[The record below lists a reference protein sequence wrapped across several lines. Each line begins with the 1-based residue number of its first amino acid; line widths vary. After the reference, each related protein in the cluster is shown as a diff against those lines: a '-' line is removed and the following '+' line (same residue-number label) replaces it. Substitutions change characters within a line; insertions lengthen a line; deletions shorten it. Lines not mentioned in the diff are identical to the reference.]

1 MTAFYRRYRPENFG
15 DVIAQEHVT
24 TPLKN
29 ALVTG
34 KSHHAY
40 LFSGPRGCGKT
51 TSARILAK
59 CWNCHEGPTDTP
71 CGSCPSCVE
80 LSNEGGGS
88 LDVVEIDAAS
98 HNGVD
103 DARELRER
111 AVFAPARDRYKIFI
125 LDEAHMVTQ
134 QGFNALLKIVEEPPE
149 HVRFVFATTEPDKVL
164 TTIRSRTHHYPF
176 RLVPPGEL
184 VSYLGEV
191 CQKEG
196 VSPEDGVLALVA
208 RASGGSVRD
217 ALSLLDQ
224 LVAGSP
230 DTTIGVEYA
239 RGLLG
244 YTPQSLID
252 SLVRAIA
259 GGDAPAAF
267 HAVDTIIQSG
277 HDPRRFSEDFLSHLR
292 DLIVLGAVGDSGR
305 DLFPGVGDGD
315 LTEWTDQADVV
326 GSDRLVHMADLTSQG
341 LQEMSGVTAPRLQL
355 ELLVARM
362 VNHQGH
368 QTDHAPSTAPA
379 AASAPQQA
387 ASTPTPDPAPSVE
400 PAADPDPAPASDST
414 PAATPPAPTGPL
426 SLELLHE
433 KWSSIV
439 GDLAEQKRSLWVAL
453 SETTP
458 TALDD
463 DVLTIGFPRRSDAEI
478 LKKPQGPG
486 SPLPNADLLR
496 DAIEAHTGHRVR
508 FTIGDL
514 DVAPPTATSTA
525 PSIATETASVPV
537 VDPEPAEEKAAEAPT
552 DERVTATESDDSDD
566 AAASDDTGSDGAE
579 DDADAPPTPDRA
591 AESPASAGKRATRG
605 EPVIREVFGGQLIGE
620 EILDSMGDGELS
632 V

>member
-1 MTAFYRRYRPENFG
+1 MTAFYRRYRPESFQ
-15 DVIAQEHVT
+15 DVIAQDHVT

-29 ALVTG
+29 ALVSG

-59 CWNCHEGPTDTP
+59 CWNCHQGPTDTP
-71 CGSCPSCVE
+71 CGTCPSCLE
-80 LSNEGGGS
+80 LANDGGGS

-149 HVRFVFATTEPDKVL
+149 HVKFVFATTEPDKVL

-176 RLVPPGEL
+176 RLVPPAEL
-184 VSYLGEV
+184 VSYLGQV
-191 CQKEG
+191 CEKEN
-196 VSPEDGVLALVA
+196 VTAEDGVLALVA

-224 LVAGSP
+224 LVAGSS
-230 DTTIGVEYA
+230 DSSIGAEYA

-252 SLVRAIA
+252 SLVHAVA
-259 GGDAPAAF
+259 SSDAPAAF
-267 HAVDTIIQSG
+267 HAVDTVIQSG
-277 HDPRRFSEDFLSHLR
+277 HDPRRFAEDFLTHIR
-292 DLIVLGAVGDSGR
+292 DLIVLDAVGSDGR

-315 LTEWTDQADVV
+315 LSEWSEQARLV
-326 GSDRLVHMADLTSQG
+326 GPDRLVRVADLTSSA
-341 LQEMSGVTAPRLQL
+341 LNDMSGVTAPKLQL
-355 ELLVARM
+355 ELLVAKI
-362 VNHQGH
+362 V
-368 QTDHAPSTAPA
+368 TSPSAPTTAAPAPPTAAASTEAPVSAPAAPSETAPEQEKTPTAPA
-379 AASAPQQA
+379 
-387 ASTPTPDPAPSVE
+387 PT
-400 PAADPDPAPASDST
+400 
-414 PAATPPAPTGPL
+414 PAPTEPL
-426 SLELLHE
+426 SLDTLKE
-433 KWSSIV
+433 KWASII
-439 GDLAEQKRSLWVAL
+439 GDISEQKRSLWVAL
-453 SETTP
+453 SETAP
-458 TALDD
+458 LAVDG
-463 DVLTIGFPRRSDAEI
+463 DVVTIGFPRRSDAEM

-508 FTIGDL
+508 FTVGDL
-514 DVAPPTATSTA
+514 VAAAPPAAAASTDTDNAEQAPSETDSTA
-525 PSIATETASVPV
+525 P
-537 VDPEPAEEKAAEAPT
+537 AEEPTEAEA
-552 DERVTATESDDSDD
+552 EENLQATGE
-566 AAASDDTGSDGAE
+566 AVNETTEPKEAP
-579 DDADAPPTPDRA
+579 APPSSD
-591 AESPASAGKRATRG
+591 KRATRG

-620 EILDSMGDGELS
+620 EILDSMGDGEIS